1 MSSRA
6 SVAGTCKGGGAVIS
20 NQNDVD
26 VTPRAAFGTG
36 VTTRLWTLVAGVA
49 LVAGGWW
56 LRTPSVGYLAFTV
69 AATVATLVLALMQP
83 RGARR
88 WATAAAAALAAFSVV
103 AGASQRDLT
112 RIDGDWPAY
121 RALVVKRGGAELRRE
136 IAQSLVELQAKAT
149 QALDAPNDAANAFA
163 SFGRLMSGSPEQ
175 GIVLYDGGVPFAWGG
190 RLAVPPDSTKGPVGA
205 LHTPFYTVLYAE
217 MTRGPRRAVAMAIA
231 YAEPPGDQLA
241 PAIGN
246 RVAQSEG
253 LHAFDVSPRASAAST
268 DAIVV
273 YAPNLADTLLVA
285 HAVAPGEQ
293 EARLS
298 ALVRV
303 RLTGALLLAL
313 AFACYLIASWRRQ
326 RSLPGRLLPLAV
338 ALALLALVPLNAFS
352 GSGVLFDPT
361 VYYAEVGGPFTASV
375 GALGATAMILLL
387 SLLLLLRRGLRI
399 RRLWIAVPVAL
410 AILAASPALL
420 RALGGGVSPPLGG
433 VAVQLWLGWET
444 ALFLAAAAIFIAV
457 AAVGSAAL
465 GVQRGLPPWVAPVL
479 ATLVAAIAPVVLR
492 APGTWP
498 TWYRVLWMGV
508 IATLALTRSH
518 RRLVLVAGAVAALV
532 ATTLTWGAGVRGR
545 ATLADRDVG
554 GLAIVDPDIVSVLQR
569 LGGDLRAALPARTE
583 AELAKRYMRSDLVG
597 SGYPVDLM
605 AWAPEGLPIAEV
617 TLDQLTPPVRDV
629 GQIAANARAT
639 GATQLQSVLG
649 VPGAFVVLAV
659 PHPDSS
665 VTTVVVAPRTRLI
678 ATDPF
683 APLLGLEDRETGEP
697 PYTVVLVEEQY
708 GDSLPK
714 TGTRWYRDANEMHG
728 DHVVRT
734 SRGEMRAHIEIE
746 LRSLGI
752 LLQRGALAVL
762 LDLVLLFTLWIV
774 AALPDGR
781 VLRRLRVQLRRWGTS
796 YRSRLTV
803 VLFAFFVIPAL
814 VFALW
819 SYERLRTEDRQSRDL
834 VLREALRGIST
845 DEEARRGASLVGHT
859 DIPLLLYR
867 NGELGGAS
875 QPLFDALAPM
885 GAFLPPSVYGSL
897 SAGRE
902 VYASLM
908 EDVNAAPSLFG
919 FRVSTSGSGKAY
931 VIGAPARGTEAML
944 DQRRHDLAVLVACA
958 TVLGALAALALSRIA
973 SRSLAEPI
981 GALRIAALAIARGDR
996 EPPLATR
1003 VPDEFQPVFSAFR
1016 RMAADLGE
1024 SRVALE
1030 SAQRRTA
1037 AILRNVASGVV
1048 AFDAEEAITLANPR
1062 AEAML
1067 DRALPPGLAAAG
1079 LGEDTA
1085 VRLRAFAS
1093 SALEEEEFE
1102 LTMHGRQLQARLTR
1116 LSAGRGGSVLTLDDI
1131 TDLARAQRVLAWGE
1145 MARQVAHEIKN
1156 PLTPIRLGVQHLK
1169 RAHADKRA
1177 DFDSIL
1183 ETNAERIL
1191 AEIDRLDEIA
1201 RGFSRYGMGPSELQT
1216 AALLD
1221 VSEVVRDVVELEK
1234 LGEGSVAWRT
1244 AGIGTVVRAFARE
1257 DELREV
1263 MLNLLENARIAGATW
1278 VEVRVDGGTERVA
1291 IAVRDDGSGIPA
1303 SVQARLFEPH
1313 FSTRTRGS
1321 GLGLAI
1327 SRRLVESWGGEIA
1340 VASMEGEGTTVRI
1353 VLRGSGAG

>member
-1 MSSRA
+1 M
-6 SVAGTCKGGGAVIS
+6 
-20 NQNDVD
+20 
-26 VTPRAAFGTG
+26 TPRAAPGTG
-36 VTTRLWTLVAGVA
+36 VTTRLWTLVAGVT

-56 LRTPSVGYLAFTV
+56 LRTPSVGYLAFTI
-69 AATVATLVLALMQP
+69 AATVATLGIALMEG
-83 RGARR
+83 RGARG
-88 WATAAAAALAAFSVV
+88 WTIASAAALAAFCAV
-103 AGASQRDLT
+103 AFASQRDLT
-112 RIDGDWPAY
+112 RIDTDWTAY
-121 RALVVKRGGAELRRE
+121 RALVIERGGRELQRE
-136 IAQSLVELQAKAT
+136 IAASMRALRQDAT
-149 QALDAPNDAANAFA
+149 HALDAPADAGSAFGVLDDLT
-163 SFGRLMSGSPEQ
+163 SRHPER
-175 GIVLYDGGVPFAWGG
+175 GVVLYENGAPFAWGG
-190 RLAVPPDSTKGPVGA
+190 KLVVPPDSIVRAAGA
-205 LHTPFYTVLYAE
+205 LHTPFYTVLYDVE
-217 MTRGPRRAVAMAIA
+217 SRGARRAVAMAVA
-231 YAEPPGDQLA
+231 YAEPPADQLVS
-241 PAIGN
+241 AIGN
-246 RVAQSEG
+246 RVAREQG
-253 LHAFDVSPRASAAST
+253 LHAFDVTPGSAGARA
-268 DAIVV
+268 DAFV
-273 YAPNLADTLLVA
+273 LRQGSDTLLVA
-285 HAVAPGEQ
+285 HAVAPGEE

-298 ALVRV
+298 TLVRV
-303 RLTGALLLAL
+303 RLTGVLLLVL
-313 AFACYLIASWRRQ
+313 AFTCFLIASWRRQ
-326 RSLPGRLLPLAV
+326 RSLVGRLFPLAI
-338 ALALLALVPLNAFS
+338 ALGMLALVPLNAFS

-361 VYYAEVGGPFTASV
+361 VYLADVGGPFTASV
-375 GALGATAMILLL
+375 GALGATAVIALLALLL
-387 SLLLLLRRGLRI
+387 VLRRGVRLP
-399 RRLWIAVPVAL
+399 RRWMAVPIAL
-410 AILAASPALL
+410 AIFALSPSLL
-420 RALGGGVSPPLGG
+420 RTLGAGVSPPLGG
-433 VAVQLWLGWET
+433 VAVELWLGWEI
-444 ALFLAAAAIFIAV
+444 ALFLATATLFIAV
-457 AAVGSAAL
+457 AAVGSAGL
-465 GVQRGLPPWVAPVL
+465 GSRRGLSPWVAPLLAVIVASMAPLVL
-479 ATLVAAIAPVVLR
+479 H
-492 APGTWP
+492 APGVFP
-498 TWYRVLWMGV
+498 TWYRVVWTIV
-508 IATLALTRSH
+508 IAMLALTRSH
-518 RRLVLVAGAVAALV
+518 RRVVLVAGSVAAMV

-554 GLAIVDPDIVSVLQR
+554 GLATVDPDIVSVLQR
-569 LGGDLRAALPARTE
+569 LGGDLRAAPVARTE

-605 AWAPEGLPIAEV
+605 SWGPEGMPTAEV
-617 TLDQLTPPVRDV
+617 TLDQLAPPVRNV
-629 GQIAANARAT
+629 GEVAANARAS
-639 GATQLQSVLG
+639 GAMQLQSVLG
-649 VPGAFVVLAV
+649 VPGMYVVLAV

-697 PYTVVLVEEQY
+697 PYTVVLVEARA
-708 GDSLPK
+708 GDNLPVQ
-714 TGTRWYRDANEMHG
+714 GTRWYRDENEMHG
-728 DHVVRT
+728 DHVVFT
-734 SRGEMRAHIEIE
+734 SRGAMRAHIEIE

-752 LLQRGALAVL
+752 LLQRGALAVM
-762 LDLVLLFTLWIV
+762 LDLVLLFALWMF

-814 VFALW
+814 IFALW

-885 GAFLPPSVYGSL
+885 GAFLPPSAYVSL
-897 SAGRE
+897 AAGRE

-908 EDVNAAPSLFG
+908 ETVNSGPALFG
-919 FRVSTSGSGKAY
+919 FRVSMSGSGETY
-931 VIGAPARGTEAML
+931 VIGAPARGTEVLL

-996 EPPLATR
+996 EPPLAAR
-1003 VPDEFQPVFSAFR
+1003 APDEFQPVFSAFR

-1024 SRVALE
+1024 SRAALE

-1037 AILRNVASGVV
+1037 ATLRNVASGVV
-1048 AFDAEEAITLANPR
+1048 ALDADDVITLANPR

-1067 DRALPPGLAAAG
+1067 DRALPPGMTAEL
-1079 LGEDTA
+1079 LGEETA
-1085 VRLRAFAS
+1085 GRLRAFAEGE
-1093 SALEEEEFE
+1093 LEEEEFE
-1102 LTMHGRQLQARLTR
+1102 LTMHGRTLQARLTR
-1116 LSAGRGGSVLTLDDI
+1116 LSSGRGGSVLTLDDI
-1131 TDLARAQRVLAWGE
+1131 TELARAQRVLAWGE

-1177 DFDSIL
+1177 DFDTIL

-1216 AALLD
+1216 AAPLD
-1221 VSEVVRDVVELEK
+1221 VSLIVRDVVELEK
-1234 LGEGSVAWRT
+1234 LGEGGIDWRT
-1244 AGIGTVVRAFARE
+1244 TGIESAVVAYARD

-1263 MLNLLENARIAGATW
+1263 MLNLLENARFAGATW
-1278 VEVRVDGGTERVA
+1278 VEVRVDGGAERVA
-1291 IAVRDDGSGIPA
+1291 IAVRDDGGGIPA

-1340 VASMEGEGTTVRI
+1340 VASVEGEGTTVRI
-1353 VLRGSGAG
+1353 VLRAGPA

>member
-1 MSSRA
+1 M
-6 SVAGTCKGGGAVIS
+6 
-20 NQNDVD
+20 
-26 VTPRAAFGTG
+26 TPRAAFGTG

-49 LVAGGWW
+49 LVGGGWW
-56 LRTPSVGYLAFTV
+56 LRTPSVGYLALTI
-69 AATVATLVLALMQP
+69 AATVATLALALVQP

-88 WATAAAAALAAFSVV
+88 WAIAAAAALAAFAVV

-112 RIDGDWPAY
+112 RIDSDWPAY
-121 RALVVKRGGAELRRE
+121 RALVVRRGGAELRRE
-136 IAQSLVELQAKAT
+136 IASTLAALQAKAT
-149 QALDAPNDAANAFA
+149 HALDAPPNVAEAFA
-163 SFGRLMSGSPEQ
+163 SFDKLMTGAPEQ
-175 GIVLYDGGVPFAWGG
+175 GIVLYDRGVPFAWGG
-190 RLAVPPDSTKGPVGA
+190 RLAVPLDSTTGPVGA
-205 LHTPFYTVLYAE
+205 LHTPFYTVVYAV
-217 MTRGPRRAVAMAIA
+217 MTRGTRRAIATAVA
-231 YAEPPGDQLA
+231 YAEPPGDQLV

-246 RVAQSEG
+246 RVAQEQG
-253 LHAFDVSPRASAAST
+253 LHAFDVTARAT
-268 DAIVV
+268 DGSSDVFVV
-273 YAPNLADTLLVA
+273 YAPNRTDTLLVA
-285 HAVAPGEQ
+285 HAVAPGEE

-303 RLTGALLLAL
+303 RASGALLLAL
-313 AFACYLIASWRRQ
+313 AFACFLVAAWRRH
-326 RSLPGRLLPLAV
+326 RALLGRLLPLGV

-361 VYYAEVGGPFTASV
+361 VYYSEVGGPFTASV
-375 GALGATAMILLL
+375 GALGATAVIVLL
-387 SLLLLLRRGLRI
+387 SLLLLLRRGLRV
-399 RRLWIAVPVAL
+399 RRRWIAVPIAL
-410 AILAASPALL
+410 AILAACPALL
-420 RALGGGVSPPLGG
+420 RALGGGVSPPLSG
-433 VAVQLWLGWET
+433 VAVQLWLDWEI
-444 ALFLAAAAIFIAV
+444 ALFLVAASLFIGV

-465 GVQRGLPPWVAPVL
+465 GSHRGMPPWVAPLL
-479 ATLVAAIAPVVLR
+479 ATLAAAIAPVVLR

-498 TWYRVLWMGV
+498 TWYRVLWMV
-508 IATLALTRSH
+508 VVATLALTRSH
-518 RRLVLVAGAVAALV
+518 RRVVLVAGAVAALV

-569 LGGDLRAALPARTE
+569 LGGELRTAPVARTE

-629 GQIAANARAT
+629 GEVAANARAT
-639 GATQLQSVLG
+639 GVMQLQSVLG
-649 VPGAFVVLAV
+649 VPGVFVVLAV
-659 PHPDSS
+659 PHADSS

-697 PYTVVLVEEQY
+697 PYSIVLVEEQV

-714 TGTRWYRDANEMHG
+714 AGTRWYRDANEMHG

-734 SRGEMRAHIEIE
+734 ARGEMRAHIEIE

-752 LLQRGALAVL
+752 LMQRGALAVM
-762 LDLVLLFTLWIV
+762 LDLVLLFALWMI

-867 NGELGGAS
+867 HGELDGAS

-885 GAFLPPSVYGSL
+885 GAFLPPSVYASL
-897 SAGRE
+897 SHGRE

-919 FRVSTSGSGKAY
+919 FRVATSGSGQTY

-944 DQRRHDLAVLVACA
+944 DQRRRDLAVLVACA

-981 GALRIAALAIARGDR
+981 GALRVAALAIARGDR

-1003 VPDEFQPVFSAFR
+1003 APDEFQPVFSAFR

-1024 SRVALE
+1024 SRAALE

-1048 AFDAEEAITLANPR
+1048 AFDAEEIITLANPR

-1067 DRALPPGLAAAG
+1067 DRALPPGLAATR
-1079 LGEDTA
+1079 LGDETA
-1085 VRLRAFAS
+1085 HRLRAFAAS
-1093 SALEEEEFE
+1093 EMEEEEFE

-1177 DFDSIL
+1177 DFDTIL

-1201 RGFSRYGMGPSELQT
+1201 RGFSRYGMGPSALQT
-1216 AALLD
+1216 ATPID
-1221 VSEVVRDVVELEK
+1221 VSAIVRDVVELEK
-1234 LGEGSVAWRT
+1234 LGEGSVEWRM
-1244 AGIGTVVRAFARE
+1244 AGIGSAVMAYARE

-1263 MLNLLENARIAGATW
+1263 MLNLLENARFAGATW
-1278 VEVRVDGGTERVA
+1278 VEVRVDGGAERVA

-1340 VASMEGEGTTVRI
+1340 VASEEGEGATVRI
-1353 VLRGSGAG
+1353 VLRGTGSA

>member
-1 MSSRA
+1 M
-6 SVAGTCKGGGAVIS
+6 
-20 NQNDVD
+20 D
-26 VTPRAAFGTG
+26 VTPRAAPGTG
-36 VTTRLWTLVAGVA
+36 VTTRLWTLVAGVT

-56 LRTPSVGYLAFTV
+56 LRTPSVGYLAFVV
-69 AATVATLVLALMQP
+69 AATVATLGISLFER
-83 RGARR
+83 RGARG
-88 WATAAAAALAAFSVV
+88 WAAASAVALAAFSVV
-103 AGASQRDLT
+103 ATASQRDLT
-112 RIDGDWPAY
+112 RIDSDWLAY
-121 RALVVKRGGAELRRE
+121 RALVVQRGGRELKLE
-136 IAQSLVELQAKAT
+136 IATSMEALREAASH
-149 QALDAPNDAANAFA
+149 ALDAPADAGHAFA
-163 SFGRLMSGSPEQ
+163 AFDEMTSGMPER
-175 GIVLYDGGVPFAWGG
+175 GVVLYESGVPLAWGG
-190 RLAVPPDSTKGPVGA
+190 RLVVHPDSTQRVVGA
-205 LHTPFYTVLYAE
+205 LHTPFYTVLYAVA
-217 MTRGPRRAVAMAIA
+217 TRGSRRAVATAVA
-231 YAEPPGDQLA
+231 YAEPPADQLVL
-241 PAIGN
+241 AIGN
-246 RVAQSEG
+246 RIAKEQG
-253 LHAFDVSPRASAAST
+253 LHAFDVTPGSAGASAGAF
-268 DAIVV
+268 V
-273 YAPNLADTLLVA
+273 YMEGTDTLLVA
-285 HAVAPGEQ
+285 HAVAPGEE
-293 EARLS
+293 EARLTT
-298 ALVRV
+298 LVRV
-303 RLTGALLLAL
+303 RLSGAILLSI
-313 AFACYLIASWRRQ
+313 AFAFFLVAAWWRQ
-326 RSLPGRLLPLAV
+326 RWLAGRLFPLAV

-352 GSGVLFDPT
+352 GSGVFFDPT
-361 VYYAEVGGPFTASV
+361 VYYAEMGGPFTASI
-375 GALGATAMILLL
+375 GALAASAVVVLVA
-387 SLLLLLRRGLRI
+387 LLLLLRRGLHFGRWWMALPI
-399 RRLWIAVPVAL
+399 AL
-410 AILAASPALL
+410 AILAASPPLL
-420 RALGGGVSPPLGG
+420 RALGGGVSPPPGG
-433 VAVQLWLGWET
+433 VAVELWLGWEI
-444 ALFLAAAAIFIAV
+444 ALFLAAASLFIGV
-457 AAVGSAAL
+457 AAVGSAWL
-465 GVQRGLPPWVAPVL
+465 GARRGLPPWVAPLL
-479 ATLVAAIAPVVLR
+479 ATIVAAIAPVVLH

-545 ATLADRDVG
+545 ATLADRDVT
-554 GLAIVDPDIVSVLQR
+554 GLATVDPDIVSVLQR
-569 LGGDLRAALPARTE
+569 LGGDLRASPVARTE
-583 AELAKRYMRSDLVG
+583 SELAKRYMRSDLVG

-605 AWAPEGLPIAEV
+605 SWTPEGLPTAEV
-617 TLDQLTPPVRDV
+617 MLDQLTPPVRNV
-629 GQIAANARAT
+629 GEIAADARAT

-649 VPGAFVVLAV
+649 VPGMFVVLAV
-659 PHPDSS
+659 PHSDSS
-665 VTTVVVAPRTRLI
+665 VTTVVVGPRTRLI

-697 PYTVVLVEEQY
+697 PYSVVLVEQQG
-708 GDSLPK
+708 GDSLAP

-728 DHVVRT
+728 DHVVHTAQGAR
-734 SRGEMRAHIEIE
+734 RAHIEID

-752 LLQRGALAVL
+752 LLQRGALAVM
-762 LDLVLLFTLWIV
+762 LDLVLLFALWMI

-781 VLRRLRVQLRRWGTS
+781 VLKRLRVQVRRWGTS

-885 GAFLPPSVYGSL
+885 GAFLPPSAYTSL
-897 SAGRE
+897 RAGRE

-908 EDVNAAPSLFG
+908 EEVNAGPALFG
-919 FRVSTSGSGKAY
+919 FRIAMSGSGQTY

-944 DQRRHDLAVLVACA
+944 DQRRRDLAVLVACA

-981 GALRIAALAIARGDR
+981 GALRVAALAIARGDR

-1003 VPDEFQPVFSAFR
+1003 APDEFQPVFSAFR

-1024 SRVALE
+1024 SRAALE

-1048 AFDAEEAITLANPR
+1048 ALDAEEVITLANPR

-1067 DRALPPGLAAAG
+1067 ERPLPPGLMAAE
-1079 LGEDTA
+1079 LGEETA
-1085 VRLRAFAS
+1085 RRLRAFAEGER
-1093 SALEEEEFE
+1093 EEEEFE
-1102 LTMHGRQLQARLTR
+1102 LTLHGRQLQARLTR
-1116 LSAGRGGSVLTLDDI
+1116 LSAGRGGAVLTLDDI
-1131 TDLARAQRVLAWGE
+1131 TEIARAQRVLAWGE

-1169 RAHADKRA
+1169 RAHADRRA
-1177 DFDSIL
+1177 DFDAIL

-1216 AALLD
+1216 AEPLN
-1221 VSEVVRDVVELEK
+1221 VSAIARDVVELEK
-1234 LGEGSVAWRT
+1234 LGEGIVDWRT
-1244 AGIGTVVRAFARE
+1244 AGIAVRVMAYARE
-1257 DELREV
+1257 DEFREV
-1263 MLNLLENARIAGATW
+1263 MLNLLENARFAGATW
-1278 VEVRVDGGTERVA
+1278 VEVRVDGGAERVA
-1291 IAVRDDGSGIPA
+1291 IAVRDNGSGIPA

-1340 VASMEGEGTTVRI
+1340 VASVEGEGTTVRI
-1353 VLRGSGAG
+1353 VLRGHGA

>member
-1 MSSRA
+1 M
-6 SVAGTCKGGGAVIS
+6 T
-20 NQNDVD
+20 
-26 VTPRAAFGTG
+26 
-36 VTTRLWTLVAGVA
+36 

-56 LRTPSVGYLAFTV
+56 LRTPSVGYLAFTI
-69 AATVATLVLALMQP
+69 AATVASLVLALLQR
-83 RGARR
+83 RGARG
-88 WATAAAAALAAFSVV
+88 WAAASALVLAAFSVL
-103 AGASQRDLT
+103 ASTSQRDLT
-112 RIDGDWPAY
+112 RIDANWPAY
-121 RALVVKRGGAELRRE
+121 RAQIVERGGVEFRRE
-136 IAQSLVELQAKAT
+136 IARTLIDLQSKAT
-149 QALDAPNDAANAFA
+149 RALDAPADLQHAFA
-163 SFGRLMSGSPEQ
+163 TFHQLTSSTPEQ
-175 GIVLYDGGVPFAWGG
+175 GIVLYDHNEPFAWGG
-190 RLAVPPDSTKGPVGA
+190 RLVVPPDSARGPVGA
-205 LHTPFYTVLYAE
+205 LHTPFYTVLYAV
-217 MTRGPRRAVAMAIA
+217 MSRGSRRAVATSVA
-231 YAEPPGDQLA
+231 YAEPPADQLV

-246 RVAQSEG
+246 RIATDLG
-253 LHAFDVSPRASAAST
+253 LHAFDITATAK
-268 DAIVV
+268 DANVGAFV
-273 YAPNLADTLLVA
+273 FFAGADTLLVA
-285 HAVAPGEQ
+285 HAVAPGEE
-293 EARLS
+293 EARLN

-303 RLTGALLLAL
+303 RITGTILLAI
-313 AFACYLIASWRRQ
+313 AFAFYLVASWRRR
-326 RSLPGRLLPLAV
+326 RSLPGRLAPLAV
-338 ALALLALVPLNAFS
+338 ALALLALIPLNAFS
-352 GSGVLFDPT
+352 SNGVFFDPT

-375 GALGATAMILLL
+375 GALGAAAAIVLLALLL
-387 SLLLLLRRGLRI
+387 SLRRGLR
-399 RRLWIAVPVAL
+399 LTHKWIAIPIAI
-410 AILAASPALL
+410 AILAFSPPLL
-420 RALGGGVSPPLGG
+420 RALGAGVSPPPSG
-433 VAVQLWLGWET
+433 VAVELWLGWEI
-444 ALFLAAAAIFIAV
+444 ALFLAVGSLFIGLAAI
-457 AAVGSAAL
+457 GSAGL
-465 GVQRGLPPWVAPVL
+465 GTRRGLPPWVAPVF
-479 ATLVAAIAPVVLR
+479 ATVAAAMAPVVIH

-498 TWYRVLWMGV
+498 NWYRGMWMLAV
-508 IATLALTRSH
+508 ATLALTRSH
-518 RRLVLVAGAVAALV
+518 RRVVLVAGAVAALV

-545 ATLADRDVG
+545 ATLADRDVA
-554 GLAIVDPDIVSVLQR
+554 GLASVDPDIVSVLQR
-569 LGGDLRAALPARTE
+569 IGGDLRATPAARTE

-605 AWAPEGLPIAEV
+605 SWTPEGLPTAEV
-617 TLDQLTPPVRDV
+617 TLDQLTPPVRSV
-629 GQIAANARAT
+629 GEVAADARAS

-649 VPGAFVVLAV
+649 VPGMFIVLAV
-659 PHPDSS
+659 PYPDSS

-678 ATDPF
+678 GTDAF

-697 PYTVVLVEEQY
+697 PYSVLLVEEQP
-708 GDSLPK
+708 GDSLP
-714 TGTRWYRDANEMHG
+714 TEGTRWYRDANEMHG

-734 SRGEMRAHIEIE
+734 SLGPMRAHIEIE

-752 LLQRGALAVL
+752 LLQRGALTVM
-762 LDLVLLFTLWIV
+762 LDLVILFALWMV

-781 VLRRLRVQLRRWGTS
+781 VMKRLRVGVRRWGTS
-796 YRSRLTV
+796 YRSRLSI

-867 NGELGGAS
+867 NGELSGAS

-885 GAFLPPSVYGSL
+885 GAYLPPSSYL
-897 SAGRE
+897 TLRAGRE

-908 EDVNAAPSLFG
+908 EEVAAGPALFG
-919 FRVSTSGSGKAY
+919 FRVSMRGAGETY

-958 TVLGALAALALSRIA
+958 TVLGALAALWLSQVA

-981 GALRIAALAIARGDR
+981 GALRVAALAIAHGER
-996 EPPLATR
+996 EPPLAAR
-1003 VPDEFQPVFSAFR
+1003 APDEFQPVFSAFR

-1024 SRVALE
+1024 SRAALE

-1048 AFDAEEAITLANPR
+1048 ALDANDAVTLANPR
-1062 AEAML
+1062 AEMML
-1067 DRALPPGLAAAG
+1067 GLSLPPGLAAEG
-1079 LGEDTA
+1079 LGAESA
-1085 VRLRAFAS
+1085 RRLREFADGEM
-1093 SALEEEEFE
+1093 EEVEFE
-1102 LTMHGRQLQARLTR
+1102 LTAHGRQLQARLTR
-1116 LSAGRGGSVLTLDDI
+1116 LAAGRGGAVLTLDDI
-1131 TDLARAQRVLAWGE
+1131 TELARAQRVLAWGE

-1177 DFDSIL
+1177 DFDTIL

-1201 RGFSRYGMGPSELQT
+1201 RGFSRYGMGPSELET
-1216 AALLD
+1216 AEPLN
-1221 VSEVVRDVVELEK
+1221 VSAIVRDVVELER
-1234 LGEGSVAWRT
+1234 LGEGGVDWRT
-1244 AGIGTVVRAFARE
+1244 AGITDAVMAYARE

-1263 MLNLLENARIAGATW
+1263 MLNLLENSRIAGATW
-1278 VEVRVDGGTERVA
+1278 VEVRVDNGAERVA

-1340 VASMEGEGTTVRI
+1340 VASVEGEGTTVRI
-1353 VLRGSGAG
+1353 VLRESPSRLS